1 MHLSDGSSP
10 KTPNTNERKVTF
22 LRFGVRAQRF
32 ERRRQVPCHDDT
44 ASQRKPTKNEV
55 ARCPQRRR
63 TDGDQSAMEL
73 AGGGTVRREK
83 ITRKCRP
90 KTSLFEFAPERTL
103 ERHRK
108 HSGVGTRCRPPLR
121 VPISLIIPS
130 VGAPRSNRALAGLS
144 GPG

>member
-63 TDGDQSAMEL
+63 TDGDQSAMEC
-73 AGGGTVRREK
+73 GGRKFKPRMG
-83 ITRKCRP
+83 KCRP

-108 HSGVGTRCRPPLR
+108 HSGVGTRCRPLLR